1 LIKEKKDGVNDFKK
15 MKTIISRI
23 KTIRD
28 KLKKFILTENKKNK
42 KIAILGAST
51 RGNTIMQF
59 CNLNYK
65 NFIGASDR
73 NKNKD
78 GLYMNGTLIKIYSE
92 QVIRDRKPDYFFVLP
107 YFYIKE
113 LIKREMNLL
122 KDGVKF
128 IVPLPYPY
136 LIYFKNGKIVKKII

>member
-1 LIKEKKDGVNDFKK
+1 
-15 MKTIISRI
+15 
-23 KTIRD
+23 
-28 KLKKFILTENKKNK
+28 
-42 KIAILGAST
+42 
-51 RGNTIMQF
+51 
-59 CNLNYK
+59 
-65 NFIGASDR
+65 
-73 NKNKD
+73 
-78 GLYMNGTLIKIYSE
+78 MNGTLIKIYSE